1 MLAIC
6 LSMLDEQSDKE
17 LFTTFFTKYETRLYH
32 VALHILRDPALA
44 EDAAQ
49 EAFLRVAKHFA
60 AFKKIFEKDRQEIG
74 PWAVTIAKNI
84 SIDILRKRGRE
95 TLFPEDWDAPAPGGV
110 EAETAYGRLVALI
123 RSMPESYRAVLEMKF
138 VLEMKDKEIG
148 AALGLSADAVSQ
160 RVSRGRKLLIEK
172 LREEGYDYGSKE

>member
-1 MLAIC
+1 MLEIC
-6 LSMLDEQSDKE
+6 LLLIDGENEKA
-17 LFTTFFTKYETRLYH
+17 LFREFYGRYEKKLYA
-32 VALHILRDPALA
+32 VALNILHSPSLA
-44 EDAAQ
+44 EEAES
-49 EAFLRVAKHFA
+49 EAFLRVAQHFET
-60 AFKKIFEKDRQEIG
+60 FLKIYRKNRQEIE
-74 PWAVTIAKNI
+74 PWAVTIVKNI

-110 EAETAYGRLVALI
+110 EAETAYGRLVALT

-148 AALGLSADAVSQ
+148 AALGLSAGAVSQ